1 MWQTSTF
8 MWQTMANPRINL
20 SFGDAWYSDMYHPFM
35 MILGRIFRSIHQA
48 TRFTGTF
55 RVKNCEGVV
64 IFGSPRTIFGSGSK
78 SWLRR
83 TVSQNVKISYFL
95 KSILPKSERI
105 KRVLFSGYGK
115 FPKSGSKFQSVTI
128 NVFYVYI
135 YIIFVIITMTWT
147 KQGVKT
153 SAPAWAHNRVAMF
166 LYPCSVCLTWVLK
179 YMTLKNQTQH
189 QVVCARL
196 HD

>member
-1 MWQTSTF
+1 MHLTYIHTHIYIHRLIYYIIPSRSQNYNGIQPPIGFHVNKHMWQTSTF

-78 SWLRR
+78 SCLRR

-135 YIIFVIITMTWT
+135 YI
-147 KQGVKT
+147 
-153 SAPAWAHNRVAMF
+153 
-166 LYPCSVCLTWVLK
+166 
-179 YMTLKNQTQH
+179 
-189 QVVCARL
+189 
-196 HD
+196 